1 MRYAG
6 DDVRFPWSTHRFRE
20 PGRSLPMPDQG
31 VRRLAKFGRLAAGAA
46 LAATACTGP
55 GRPGAEGSDPYR
67 LGHPDAPVAVVEFS
81 DFGCPYCARFARN
94 TMPALRDEYVA
105 RGRVRWRY
113 VPVVMGFPG
122 GDLMGAA
129 AVCTAQLHGRDAFW
143 RVHDIFY
150 ERQASVRSAQARP
163 LVLGWLA
170 ELGLDRTALDRCMDA
185 PETLARLNANNQE
198 AVRWNIGGTPT
209 FVING
214 VPMSGAYPTAFF
226 RQILDTVLDPSNL

>member
-1 MRYAG
+1 MA
-6 DDVRFPWSTHRFRE
+6 
-20 PGRSLPMPDQG
+20 
-31 VRRLAKFGRLAAGAA
+31 RLVIAAAAPALLFLAACNASESSTAA
-46 LAATACTGP
+46 A
-55 GRPGAEGSDPYR
+55 DPYR

-150 ERQASVRSAQARP
+150 ERQASVRSPDARP

-170 ELGLDRTALDRCMDA
+170 ELGLDGPALDRCMDA

-214 VPMSGAYPTAFF
+214 VPMSGAYPTEFF